1 MSSSKGSAT
10 PNQPHIALYP
20 SAGIGHLTPFLRLAS
35 ILLSHNCEVTLI
47 TAKPTVSLSESMNIS
62 SFLSTNPE
70 VKHVEFQVLPSEPHN
85 STDDPFF
92 LQFEAAR
99 RSMHLLRPLLSDL
112 SPPLSAIFSDFVVA
126 SGVNQIAADLG
137 LPQYI
142 LITTSA
148 TFFSLMAYL
157 PNMIHDPAKFSSLL
171 AEVEIPG
178 LTPVP
183 VSSIPPP
190 MFTPNHLFTST
201 ILTNIRAFQEV
212 KGILMNTF
220 DWFEPEAI
228 SFLNN
233 CKALG
238 SFPPVLPIGPLVP
251 HELGGEQSQY
261 LEWLDN
267 QPTESVVYVSFG
279 SRTSISKEQ
288 MIELGDALDRSEY
301 RFLWV
306 IKGRKVDYDDKES
319 LEDLVSHSFL
329 ERTKNKGMV
338 VKGWVKQQGILAHPA
353 IGGFVS
359 HCGWNSVTEA
369 AQQGIPVLAWP
380 LHGDQRV
387 NADVVEKAGLGT
399 SERSWGWM
407 GQTLVKQD
415 EIQRKI
421 DELMRDEKLRSRA
434 KKVGEEA
441 KKAGNTGGSSKKV
454 IMEVIEFLK
463 QNMTN

>member
-1 MSSSKGSAT
+1 MFSSKGSGT
-10 PNQPHIALYP
+10 PNQPHIAVFP
-20 SAGIGHLTPFLRLAS
+20 CAGIGHLTPFLRLAS
-35 ILLSHNCEVTLI
+35 ILLSQNCKVTLI

-62 SFLSTNPE
+62 FFLSTHPE

-92 LQFEAAR
+92 LQFEAVR
-99 RSMHLLRPLLSDL
+99 RSVHLLPPLLSDL
-112 SPPLSAIFSDFVVA
+112 SPPLSAIFSDFIVA

-137 LPQYI
+137 VPQYI
-142 LITTSA
+142 LMTTSA

-157 PNMIHDPAKFSSLL
+157 PNMVYDPAKFSSLL
-171 AEVEIPG
+171 TEVEIPD
-178 LTPVP
+178 LTKVP

-190 MFTPNHLFTST
+190 MFTPDHLFTST
-201 ILTNIRAFQEV
+201 ILTNIRAFREV

-220 DWFEPEAI
+220 DWFEPEAL

-233 CKALG
+233 RKALG
-238 SFPPVLPIGPLVP
+238 PFSSVVPIGPLVP
-251 HELGGEQSQY
+251 YELEGEQSQY

-279 SRTSISKEQ
+279 SRTAISKEQ

-329 ERTKNKGMV
+329 ERTKKKGMV
-338 VKGWVKQQGILAHPA
+338 VKGWVKQQEILAHPA
-353 IGGFVS
+353 IGGFVY
-359 HCGWNSVTEA
+359 CGWNSVTEA

-399 SERSWGWM
+399 WERSWGWV
-407 GQTLVKQD
+407 GQRLVKQE

-421 DELMRDEKLRSRA
+421 DALMKDEKLRSTA
-434 KKVGEEA
+434 KKVGEEG
-441 KKAGNTGGSSKKV
+441 KKAGNTDGSSKKV
-454 IMEVIEFLK
+454 IMEIIEFLK
-463 QNMTN
+463 QNMTS